1 MSSRKKHDIGIKWV
15 EYLTG
20 EEALGSKELKSVI
33 SLCNGTS
40 LTCKFND
47 HKGGIGSHNFIG
59 IFYANGFD
67 YIDPFCDGYLIPV
80 RIHYRNGCVG
90 YGFKY
95 WGVKTVVKRMNGK
108 LRSYFIKDG
117 YIDDATGELKYEI
130 SSDSVIPCNI
140 LRMIPFYNEKV
151 RDDNNK
157 MDDYNVNYNIS
168 SILSSN
174 TFCTYETEY
183 SVPPNSKNDV
193 KMPWVQVDI
202 SNMRNDK
209 DNYPSSYSSCNGSC
223 VKETKDESLIIKRTY
238 CYSYFKSMYVD
249 DMKLEYVYGIIPMS
263 DLYVINRKVGYVSE
277 EEVWNNID
285 NTITG
290 NI

>member
-15 EYLTG
+15 EYLTR

-47 HKGGIGSHNFIG
+47 HKGGIGSRDFHE
-59 IFYANGFD
+59 IFYMGEH
-67 YIDPFCDGYLIPV
+67 YDPFSEDLTLTPV
-80 RIHYRNGCVG
+80 RIHYRNGGVG

-95 WGVKTVVKRMNGK
+95 WDWNKVVKRRNGK
-108 LRSYFIKDG
+108 LRSFFIKDG
-117 YIDDATGELKYEI
+117 YIDDATGELTYEI

-140 LRMIPFYNEKV
+140 LKRLPFYNEKV
-151 RDDNNK
+151 RDNLKSDG
-157 MDDYNVNYNIS
+157 YNVNSSMQIS

-174 TFCTYETEY
+174 NFFTYETKY

-202 SNMRNDK
+202 SNMLNDK
-209 DNYPSSYSSCNGSC
+209 DEVYSP
-223 VKETKDESLIIKRTY
+223 TKRTY
-238 CYSYFKSMYVD
+238 CYSYLKSMYVD
-249 DMKLEYVYGIIPMS
+249 DLKIEYVYGIIPMS
-263 DLYVINRKVGYVSE
+263 DLYTINRKVGWGVE
-277 EEVWNNID
+277 DEIWNNID

>member
-15 EYLTG
+15 EYLTR

-33 SLCNGTS
+33 SFCNGTS

-67 YIDPFCDGYLIPV
+67 YIDPFSDGYLIPV
-80 RIHYRNGCVG
+80 RIHYRNGGVD

-95 WGVKTVVKRMNGK
+95 WSLKTVVKRRNGK
-108 LRSYFIKDG
+108 LRSFFIKDG
-117 YIDDATGELKYEI
+117 YIDDATGELKADI
-130 SSDSVIPCNI
+130 SSKLASVIPCNI

-151 RDDNNK
+151 RD
-157 MDDYNVNYNIS
+157 MDDYNVNSHISMQIS

-174 TFCTYETEY
+174 NFCTYETEY

-209 DNYPSSYSSCNGSC
+209 DEVYPP
-223 VKETKDESLIIKRTY
+223 TKRTY
-238 CYSYFKSMYVD
+238 CYSYLKSIYVD
-249 DMKLEYVYGIIPMS
+249 DIKFEYVYGIIPMS
-263 DLYVINRKVGYVSE
+263 DLYTINRNGGFSSR

>member
-15 EYLTG
+15 EYLTR

-47 HKGGIGSHNFIG
+47 HKGGIGSRDFHE
-59 IFYANGFD
+59 IFYMGEH
-67 YIDPFCDGYLIPV
+67 YDPFSEDLTLTPV
-80 RIHYRNGCVG
+80 RIHYRNGGVD

-95 WGVKTVVKRMNGK
+95 WDWNKVVKRRNGK
-108 LRSYFIKDG
+108 LRSFFIKDG

-151 RDDNNK
+151 RDKIKSDG
-157 MDDYNVNYNIS
+157 YNANSSMQIS

-174 TFCTYETEY
+174 NFCTYETEY

-193 KMPWVQVDI
+193 KMPWVQMDF

-209 DNYPSSYSSCNGSC
+209 DEVYSP
-223 VKETKDESLIIKRTY
+223 TKRTY
-238 CYSYFKSMYVD
+238 CYSYLKSIYVD
-249 DMKLEYVYGIIPMS
+249 DIKFEYVYGIIPMS
-263 DLYVINRKVGYVSE
+263 DLYTINRNGGFSSR

>member
-15 EYLTG
+15 EYLTR

-33 SLCNGTS
+33 SVCNGTS

-47 HKGGIGSHNFIG
+47 HKGGIGSRKFTEIV
-59 IFYANGFD
+59 YKGFD
-67 YIDPFCDGYLIPV
+67 YIEPFSYNFIIPV
-80 RIHYRNGCVG
+80 RIHYRNGDVD

-95 WGVKTVVKRMNGK
+95 CDMKSVVKRKNGK

-117 YIDDATGELKYEI
+117 YIDDATGELRCEI
-130 SSDSVIPCNI
+130 SSGSVIPCNI
-140 LRMIPFYNEKV
+140 LMMLPFYNEKV
-151 RDDNNK
+151 RDNTNTDG
-157 MDDYNVNYNIS
+157 YNVNSSMQIMQIS
-168 SILSSN
+168 SILTSD
-174 TFCTYETEY
+174 FCAYATEY
-183 SVPPNSKNDV
+183 SVPPKSKNDV
-193 KMPWVQVDI
+193 KMPWVQMDI

-209 DNYPSSYSSCNGSC
+209 DEVYPP
-223 VKETKDESLIIKRTY
+223 IKRTY

-249 DMKLEYVYGIIPMS
+249 DIKIESVYGIIPMS
-263 DLYVINRKVGYVSE
+263 DLYTINREVGFSSR

>member
-15 EYLTG
+15 EYLTK

-33 SLCNGTS
+33 SIFNGTS

-67 YIDPFCDGYLIPV
+67 YIDPFSDGYLIPV
-80 RIHYRNGCVG
+80 RIHYRNGGVD

-151 RDDNNK
+151 RD
-157 MDDYNVNYNIS
+157 MDDYNVNSHISMQIS

-202 SNMRNDK
+202 SNMLNDK
-209 DNYPSSYSSCNGSC
+209 DEVYSP
-223 VKETKDESLIIKRTY
+223 TKRTY
-238 CYSYFKSMYVD
+238 CYSYLKSMYVND
-249 DMKLEYVYGIIPMS
+249 VKIEYVYGIIPMS
-263 DLYVINRKVGYVSE
+263 DLYTINRNVGFSSH

>member
-15 EYLTG
+15 EYLTR

-33 SLCNGTS
+33 CLCNGTS

-47 HKGGIGSHNFIG
+47 HKGGIGSRDFMKIL
-59 IFYANGFD
+59 YNGQD
-67 YIDPFCDGYLIPV
+67 CIDQFVYDSLIPV
-80 RIHYRNGCVG
+80 RIHYRNGGVEH
-90 YGFKY
+90 GFKY
-95 WGVKTVVKRMNGK
+95 CNVKTVVKRRNGK
-108 LRSYFIKDG
+108 LRSFFIKDG
-117 YIDDATGELKYEI
+117 YIDDATGELTYEI

-140 LRMIPFYNEKV
+140 LKMIPFYNEKV
-151 RDDNNK
+151 RDDK
-157 MDDYNVNYNIS
+157 IKSDGYNVNSSMQIS

-174 TFCTYETEY
+174 NFCTYETEY

-209 DNYPSSYSSCNGSC
+209 DEVYPP
-223 VKETKDESLIIKRTY
+223 TKRTY
-238 CYSYFKSMYVD
+238 CYSYLKSIYVD
-249 DMKLEYVYGIIPMS
+249 DIKFEYVYGIIPMS